1 MSLGDAQILDLKD
14 AIVAAFRPMENLFV
28 VMGSASVAEGGET
41 ARLCSEIGQELARA
55 FAPSSMPPWT
65 GWQPRDTTA
74 DVARA
79 RPGILVYSLR

>member
-41 ARLCSEIGQELARA
+41 ARLCSEIGQELARSFRA
-55 FAPSSMPPWT
+55 KLDAALEIL
-65 GWQPRDTTA
+65 TA
-74 DVARA
+74 ETRH
-79 RPGILVYSLR
+79 G

>member
-41 ARLCSEIGQELARA
+41 VSWSAPKGTRGTYLAPRLRKMSGAGVCAGNWLA
-55 FAPSSMPPWT
+55 
-65 GWQPRDTTA
+65 
-74 DVARA
+74 
-79 RPGILVYSLR
+79 

>member
-41 ARLCSEIGQELARA
+41 ARLCSEIGQELARS
-55 FAPSSMPPWT
+55 F
-65 GWQPRDTTA
+65 
-74 DVARA
+74 RA
-79 RPGILVYSLR
+79 KLDAALDRLAAEGHHG